1 MTAYIISDRSFSFL
15 EVRRRSDIGNEPII
29 QKKNNINERIP
40 PGKSPK
46 IQVISCFTYT
56 NEKIANTTRSPPRSI
71 AASSPPRRKPQIKT
85 PLIFGGILIYVS
97 TTYIVYNY
105 TFLSRLPATSPE
117 IAQDADTSA
126 VYNTTAP
133 TFDASVSFTERFTG
147 IGRLRKNLVG
157 KAGGHVLETSVG
169 TGRNAGYFVM
179 RKVKSL
185 TFVDQSAE
193 MTAIARE
200 KFHALHPDYKSAN
213 FHTQSA
219 LERLPSPASPRPPP
233 PYDTIVQTMGLCSMP
248 QPSLLLTHLGTLL
261 KPDSGRILLL
271 EHGRSHYSWVNWI
284 LDRTA
289 GQHAIKHGCWWN
301 RDIGRIV
308 EESGLVVAK
317 VERKH
322 LGTTWVLVLR
332 RAR

>member
-1 MTAYIISDRSFSFL
+1 MS
-15 EVRRRSDIGNEPII
+15 
-29 QKKNNINERIP
+29 
-40 PGKSPK
+40 KSKREKGPK
-46 IQVISCFTYT
+46 YKSSLSHLDHVTVQ
-56 NEKIANTTRSPPRSI
+56 IANTIRSLPRPIAEPSAAAPPSKGR
-71 AASSPPRRKPQIKT
+71 PPSIKT
-85 PLIFGGILIYVS
+85 PLIIGGILIYVS
-97 TTYIVYNY
+97 TTYLVYNY
-105 TFLSRLPATSPE
+105 TSLSRLPTASSDG

-126 VYNTTAP
+126 VYNSTAA

-147 IGRLRKNLVG
+147 INRLRKNLVG
-157 KAGGHVLETSVG
+157 KAHGHVLETSVG
-169 TGRNAGYFVM
+169 TGRNASYLVM

-193 MTAIARE
+193 MIALARD
-200 KFHALHPDYKSAN
+200 KFHALHPDYNSAV
-213 FHTQSA
+213 FHIQSA
-219 LERLPSPASPRPPP
+219 LKPLPSSPSPQPPP

-261 KPDSGRILLL
+261 KPGSGRILLL
-271 EHGRSHYSWVNWI
+271 EHGRSHYNWVNWV

-322 LGTTWVLVLR
+322 LGTTWVLELR
-332 RAR
+332 RDR

>member
-1 MTAYIISDRSFSFL
+1 MSKSKREKGPKYKSSLTSDHAII
-15 EVRRRSDIGNEPII
+15 
-29 QKKNNINERIP
+29 
-40 PGKSPK
+40 
-46 IQVISCFTYT
+46 
-56 NEKIANTTRSPPRSI
+56 KIANTIRSLPHPIAESSI
-71 AASSPPRRKPQIKT
+71 RPSKRPIKT
-85 PLIFGGILIYVS
+85 PLIIGGILIYVS
-97 TTYIVYNY
+97 TTYLVYNY
-105 TFLSRLPATSPE
+105 TSLSRLPTASSE
-117 IAQDADTSA
+117 IGQDEDTSA
-126 VYNTTAP
+126 VYNSTAA

-147 IGRLRKNLVG
+147 IDRLRKNLVG
-157 KAGGHVLETSVG
+157 KAHGHVLETSVG
-169 TGRNAGYFVM
+169 TGRNASYIVM

-193 MTAIARE
+193 MIAVARE
-200 KFHALHPDYKSAN
+200 KFHALHPDYKSAF

-219 LERLPSPASPRPPP
+219 LKPLPLPPSPQPPP

-248 QPSLLLTHLGTLL
+248 QPSLLLRHLGTLL
-261 KPDSGRILLL
+261 KPGSGRILLL
-271 EHGRSHYSWVNWI
+271 EHGRSHYIWVNWV

-322 LGTTWVLVLR
+322 LGTTWVLELR
-332 RAR
+332 RDR

>member
-1 MTAYIISDRSFSFL
+1 MAESSA
-15 EVRRRSDIGNEPII
+15 
-29 QKKNNINERIP
+29 P
-40 PGKSPK
+40 P
-46 IQVISCFTYT
+46 
-56 NEKIANTTRSPPRSI
+56 PPLPSKR
-71 AASSPPRRKPQIKT
+71 PPIKT
-85 PLIFGGILIYVS
+85 PLIIGGILIYVS
-97 TTYIVYNY
+97 TTYLVYNY
-105 TFLSRLPATSPE
+105 TSLSRLPPTCSSDDDDE

-126 VYNTTAP
+126 VYNSTAA

-147 IGRLRKNLVG
+147 IDRLRKNLVG
-157 KAGGHVLETSVG
+157 KAHGHVLETSVG
-169 TGRNAGYFVM
+169 TGRNASYYNIAM

-193 MTAIARE
+193 MIAVARE
-200 KFHALHPDYKSAN
+200 KFHALHPDYNSAV

-219 LERLPSPASPRPPP
+219 LKPLPLSPSPQPPP
-233 PYDTIVQTMGLCSMP
+233 PYDTIVQTMGLCSTP

-261 KPDSGRILLL
+261 KPGSGRILLL
-271 EHGRSHYSWVNWI
+271 EHGRSHYNWVNWV

-322 LGTTWVLVLR
+322 LGTTWVLELR
-332 RAR
+332 RDR

>member
-1 MTAYIISDRSFSFL
+1 M
-15 EVRRRSDIGNEPII
+15 
-29 QKKNNINERIP
+29 
-40 PGKSPK
+40 
-46 IQVISCFTYT
+46 
-56 NEKIANTTRSPPRSI
+56 
-71 AASSPPRRKPQIKT
+71 
-85 PLIFGGILIYVS
+85 
-97 TTYIVYNY
+97 YNY
-105 TFLSRLPATSPE
+105 TSLSRLPTGSSDDE
-117 IAQDADTSA
+117 IAQDTDTSA
-126 VYNTTAP
+126 VYNSTAA

-147 IGRLRKNLVG
+147 IDRLRKNLVG
-157 KAGGHVLETSVG
+157 KAHGHVLETSVG
-169 TGRNAGYFVM
+169 TGRNASYIVM

-193 MTAIARE
+193 MIAVARE
-200 KFHALHPDYKSAN
+200 KFHVLHPDYKSAV

-219 LERLPSPASPRPPP
+219 LKPLTLSPSPQPPP

-261 KPDSGRILLL
+261 KPGSGRILLL
-271 EHGRSHYSWVNWI
+271 EHGRSHYSWVNWV

-322 LGTTWVLVLR
+322 LGTTWVLELMR
-332 RAR
+332 DR

>member
-1 MTAYIISDRSFSFL
+1 ML
-15 EVRRRSDIGNEPII
+15 
-29 QKKNNINERIP
+29 
-40 PGKSPK
+40 
-46 IQVISCFTYT
+46 
-56 NEKIANTTRSPPRSI
+56 TTIRSPPRPV
-71 AASSPPRRKPQIKT
+71 AAPSAAAPRKPLVKT
-85 PLIFGGILIYVS
+85 PLIIGGILIYVS
-97 TTYIVYNY
+97 TTYLVYNY
-105 TFLSRLPATSPE
+105 TSLSRLPASFPE
-117 IAQDADTSA
+117 IAQDEDTSA
-126 VYNTTAP
+126 VYNNTAP

-147 IGRLRKNLVG
+147 IGRLRKNLVS
-157 KAGGHVLETSVG
+157 KARGHVLETSVG
-169 TGRNAGYFVM
+169 TGRNADYIVM

-193 MTAIARE
+193 MVTIARE
-200 KFHALHPDYKSAN
+200 KFHALHPDYNSAI
-213 FHTQSA
+213 FYTQSA
-219 LERLPSPASPRPPP
+219 LEPLPLPPSPRPPP

-322 LGTTWVLVLR
+322 LGTMWVLELK

>member
-1 MTAYIISDRSFSFL
+1 M
-15 EVRRRSDIGNEPII
+15 
-29 QKKNNINERIP
+29 
-40 PGKSPK
+40 
-46 IQVISCFTYT
+46 
-56 NEKIANTTRSPPRSI
+56 
-71 AASSPPRRKPQIKT
+71 
-85 PLIFGGILIYVS
+85 
-97 TTYIVYNY
+97 YNY
-105 TFLSRLPATSPE
+105 TSLSRLPASFPE
-117 IAQDADTSA
+117 IGQDEDTSA
-126 VYNTTAP
+126 VYNHTAP

-147 IGRLRKNLVG
+147 INRLRKNLVG
-157 KAGGHVLETSVG
+157 KARGHVLETSVG
-169 TGRNAGYFVM
+169 TGRNADYLVM

-193 MTAIARE
+193 MVAIARE
-200 KFHALHPDYKSAN
+200 KFHALHPDYSSAI

-219 LERLPSPASPRPPP
+219 LEPLPLPPSPPPPP

-248 QPSLLLTHLGTLL
+248 HPSLLLTHLGTLL

-271 EHGRSHYSWVNWI
+271 EHGRSHYGWVNWI

-308 EESGLVVAK
+308 EESGLFVAK

-322 LGTTWVLVLR
+322 LGTTWVLELR
-332 RAR
+332 RAQ